1 MGTNVDRMSLDP
13 TDRRRFLRLVL
24 AAPFASSLL
33 AQLAGVD
40 EAAAAETRL
49 AAVAAGKDALP
60 TPECGDDDEPTPSA
74 TAGPFYKPR
83 SPERSSLIE
92 PDMKGTPLELS
103 GRVYGRNCKPL
114 AGALLDFWH
123 CDDDGI
129 YDNDGFRLRGHQF
142 TDAQG
147 RYRLT
152 TIVPGVYTG
161 RTCHIHVRVQASGG
175 RVLTTQIYFPG
186 EKRNR
191 NDGLFRAEL
200 LMSLDAGSTSQQG
213 RFHFLLDA

>member
-1 MGTNVDRMSLDP
+1 MTNP
-13 TDRRRFLRLVL
+13 NTDISRRRLLRLLV
-24 AAPFASSLL
+24 AAPFASVLAAEFLAADEASAAEALL
-33 AQLAGVD
+33 AATASGRNQ
-40 EAAAAETRL
+40 T
-49 AAVAAGKDALP
+49 P
-60 TPECGDDDEPTPSA
+60 TPECGDDDEPTPSE

-83 SPERSSLIE
+83 SPERTSLVE
-92 PDMKGTPLELS
+92 TDMKGAPLELS

-200 LMSLDAGSTSQQG
+200 LMSLDPTASPRQG